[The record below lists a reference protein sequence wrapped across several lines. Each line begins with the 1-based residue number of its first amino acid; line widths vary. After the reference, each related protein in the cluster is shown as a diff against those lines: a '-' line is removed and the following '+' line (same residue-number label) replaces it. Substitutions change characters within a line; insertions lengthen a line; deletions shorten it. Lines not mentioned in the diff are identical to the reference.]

1 MTALVLIALLNGCL
15 IAASRSINGRL
26 GMSIGALRSSFWNH
40 LGGLIL
46 LTALL
51 AGAGLPDLGRAFDAP
66 PLVYCGG
73 ILGALFVAMNSR
85 VLPRLGAVMTVA
97 LVIAGQMATGLAI
110 EYPIWGI
117 SPRPLQIV
125 AVALIVLGA
134 VLARRAS
141 HDVTRCNNGLIRAGE
156 RRIEPLEHS
165 PQADRAHNTSPDG
178 ERNL

>member
-1 MTALVLIALLNGCL
+1 MTVLVFIALLNGWL
-15 IAASRSINGRL
+15 IAASRSVNGRL

-51 AGAGLPDLGRAFDAP
+51 AGVGLPDLGRAFGAP
-66 PLVYCGG
+66 PAAYCGG

-85 VLPRLGAVMTVA
+85 VLPRLGAVKTLA
-97 LVIAGQMATGLAI
+97 FVIGGQMAAGLAI
-110 EYPIWGI
+110 EYPIWGM
-117 SPRPLQIV
+117 PPKPLQLV

-141 HDVTRCNNGLIRAGE
+141 QVVTRCNNALIRPGGA
-156 RRIEPLEHS
+156 P
-165 PQADRAHNTSPDG
+165 DRTV
-178 ERNL
+178 RT